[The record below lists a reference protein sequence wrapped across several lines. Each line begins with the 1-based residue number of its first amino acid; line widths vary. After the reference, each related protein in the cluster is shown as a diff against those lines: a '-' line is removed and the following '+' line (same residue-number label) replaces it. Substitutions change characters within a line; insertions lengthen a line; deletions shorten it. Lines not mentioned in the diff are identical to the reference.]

1 MVKRAFELEKSEE
14 GMRQTL
20 AKNEKDM
27 RALYATL
34 RIPKMCQLFHQA
46 ERKKRSAEYI
56 AN

>member
-46 ERKKRSAEYI
+46 ERKKRSAE
-56 AN
+56 